1 MENEVSRLVK
11 LFEVG
16 QIDRRQLVAAL
27 GSLVAVLSADKASA
41 AEEADSTFK
50 AVELNH
56 IALRVTDVL
65 RSREFY
71 KQHLGMTVVR
81 DGGERNCFL
90 MCGKDN
96 FVALFRG
103 DEAGMDHYC
112 YSIKDYDVEQAEQRL
127 KAEGIEP
134 RVVRDAGRIYF
145 PDPDGLTVQLASSN
159 HRP

>member
-1 MENEVSRLVK
+1 MESEVTNLVNQ
-11 LFEVG
+11 FESG
-16 QIDRRQLVAAL
+16 QINRRQLVAGL
-27 GSLVAVLSADKASA
+27 GSLVALLSTHQPTLA
-41 AEEADSTFK
+41 AETSSTFE

-71 KQHLGMTVVR
+71 KKHLGLTVVR

-90 MCGKDN
+90 MCGKNN
-96 FVALFRG
+96 FVALFRS
-103 DEAGMDHYC
+103 DKAGMDHYC
-112 YSIKDYDVEQAEQRL
+112 YSVTDYDMGNAEEKL
-127 KAEGIEP
+127 KENGFKP

-145 PDPDGLTVQLASSN
+145 EDPDGLTVQLASSS